1 MHAADEKNELEH
13 VSENAKIVEVENA
26 DLALALST
34 GPQLRPLSARSIQ
47 LYLILLVAFMGSLA
61 NGFDGSGEIHRRHP
75 FSLF

>member
-26 DLALALST
+26 DLALST